1 MNAIGDV
8 KNPLFSFQGISNY
21 LENKS
26 LDEKLLQLA
35 EMTAKI
41 LSAENCSI
49 MLFGNTKS
57 ENSHMRVCASY
68 GLLPAVA
75 YKESIGKGEGIAG
88 HVFATGQSLLIED
101 IKKSRFANRARRA
114 NDPRKSLISSPI
126 EVNTC
131 IVGVVNVCGH
141 REVFNK
147 LDLNLLDV
155 IALFIGKSIQA
166 IQQAIQLQISL
177 NSRSAQLA
185 LIQEAQEN
193 IGNSPR
199 NALHNPGQVANILT
213 KSFYKEMIRAGFSSS
228 QIIYAASEII
238 TRLNGKLQR
247 HNKRM
252 ENEIAK
258 SADKISQRIT
268 AAYKSEKRTF
278 LSH

>member
-1 MNAIGDV
+1 MV
-8 KNPLFSFQGISNY
+8 CCHPLHI
-21 LENKS
+21 
-26 LDEKLLQLA
+26 
-35 EMTAKI
+35 
-41 LSAENCSI
+41 
-49 MLFGNTKS
+49 
-57 ENSHMRVCASY
+57 
-68 GLLPAVA
+68 
-75 YKESIGKGEGIAG
+75 KEPIKKGEGIAG
-88 HVFATGQSLLIED
+88 YVFTTGQSLLIED
-101 IKKSRFANRARRA
+101 IKKSGFADRARRA
-114 NDPRKSLISSPI
+114 NDPRRSLISSPI

-193 IGNSPR
+193 IGNSPE

-258 SADKISQRIT
+258 SADKISQRMT
-268 AAYKSEKRTF
+268 AEYKSEKRTF